1 MSEETICYF
10 VAHLGDKGL
19 SHSTIQSYMAA
30 VRDLQIEYGFPSPL
44 FAKMPRL
51 ERIIKGLRRI
61 RGQQGKAPRQ
71 KRPITPAILRQMRAY
86 WVGIGSDYKYT
97 MLWATAV
104 TCFFGF
110 MRAGELVVPSAK
122 DFDPKKHLTF
132 DSVAADSRVEPTL
145 IQISLRTSKTDP
157 YGRGINVVVGRTG
170 DDLCPVQ
177 AMFQYLRMRG
187 DGEGAL
193 FKHEEGSPFTKP
205 QFVMEVKKALESL
218 GYCKAEYSGHSFRAG
233 AATTAAALKI
243 EDSIIK
249 TLGRWESTAYLLYIR
264 IPREQ
269 LVGVSRDLSQFGRS
283 GELEGGCECN

>member
-1 MSEETICYF
+1 MALTSLDQSVLLYYSAGLADSTRRLYQSGRKQFISFCKEYGIKEVLPVSEETICYF

-30 VRDLQIEYGFPSPL
+30 VRDLQIDYGFPSPL

-97 MLWATAV
+97 MLWATEV

-110 MRAGELVVPSAK
+110 MRAGELVVPNAK

-145 IQISLRTSKTDP
+145 IQSSLRTSKTDP
-157 YGRGINVVVGRTG
+157 YGRVWRANCVKIIHLT
-170 DDLCPVQ
+170 L
-177 AMFQYLRMRG
+177 Y
-187 DGEGAL
+187 
-193 FKHEEGSPFTKP
+193 GSGLNYRC
-205 QFVMEVKKALESL
+205 V
-218 GYCKAEYSGHSFRAG
+218 H
-233 AATTAAALKI
+233 
-243 EDSIIK
+243 D
-249 TLGRWESTAYLLYIR
+249 
-264 IPREQ
+264 IPT
-269 LVGVSRDLSQFGRS
+269 
-283 GELEGGCECN
+283 